1 PTADDLKSRAL
12 NWYRQDPFAMPAVA
26 LLIIGTLSLLTLADP
41 AFAKDSA
48 RLYRW
53 AIVLPVLFYFLL
65 TDAVSSRRGL
75 MRIVDFFTAA
85 AVGVSLYG
93 LWQFVISDNT
103 LVVEGVSRVFS
114 VYQHP
119 NNLAL
124 YLGRVFPFAACLAIF
139 LPWGWRKTLYAL
151 ALLPLGAAFVLT
163 YSRGAW
169 AAVVVAL
176 FVSVAVG
183 LFLRPRRPDRRSLPK
198 WAIPA
203 IGIALLGLALIAVVA
218 VPRLPERI
226 LSFESGSMRVL
237 HWQSSLRMVADR
249 PVFGVGID
257 QFLNQFQ
264 APEVIASPEECEKL
278 YTEHPRQYI
287 VSKAQCKEFY
297 TAHPHNVVLDTWLSL
312 GIIGLLVF
320 LWLLWI
326 YFRSALRAIRQASVG
341 SAVNPLYKALSL
353 CLLASMI
360 DFLVH
365 GMVDN
370 SYFLMDLA
378 MVFWLSCGLLQLVR
392 VQGSKLPEPTLNLE
406 L

>member
-1 PTADDLKSRAL
+1 LRSRFL
-12 NWYRQDPFAMPAVA
+12 DWYCQDPFAPPAVA
-26 LLIIGTLSLLTLADP
+26 ILLIGTLSLLTLADP

-53 AIVLPVLFYFLL
+53 TIVLPVLFYFLL
-65 TDAVSSRRGL
+65 TDAVTGRRGL

-85 AVGVSLYG
+85 AVGVALYG
-93 LWQFVISDNT
+93 LWQSFVSDNT

-124 YLGRVFPFAACLAIF
+124 YLGRVFPFAACLALF

-151 ALLPLGAAFVLT
+151 ALLPLGATFVLT

-169 AAVVVAL
+169 AAVGLAL
-176 FVSVAVG
+176 FASIAVG
-183 LFLRPRRPDRRSLPK
+183 LFLRPRRSERRIIPR
-198 WAIPA
+198 WAILVGSA
-203 IGIALLGLALIAVVA
+203 VLLILVLVAAVTVR
-218 VPRLPERI
+218 RLPERI

-237 HWQSSLRMVADR
+237 HWQSSLRMIADH

-264 APEVIASPEECEKL
+264 AREVIASPEECEKR
-278 YTEHPRQYI
+278 YAEHPRRYI
-287 VSKAQCKEFY
+287 VSAAQCKEFY
-297 TAHPHNVVLDTWLSL
+297 TAHPHNFVLDTWLSL

-320 LWLLWI
+320 LWLLWKF
-326 YFRSALRAIRQASVG
+326 FREALRTIRQASMG
-341 SAVNPLYKALSL
+341 AAADPLYRALAL
-353 CLLASMI
+353 GLLASMI

-378 MVFWLSCGLLQLVR
+378 MIFWLSCGLVQLVR
-392 VQGSKLPEPTLNLE
+392 NSSR
-406 L
+406 